1 MNKWAFV
8 AAFAASTIASIQVSH
23 AADPWPAKPIRI
35 VLPIQAGGGAPERVV
50 RVLADKLGA
59 KWGVPITLEFKP
71 SAGLILGTEQ
81 VARAAPDGYTLL
93 STLTAHVQTPSLFKK
108 LPFDTLR
115 DFVPISQTVSVD
127 MVYVVKSDAPYR
139 TMKDFLAA
147 AKNANPPLSYGS
159 TGQGSSY
166 HLFSF
171 ALSTANG
178 ANMLHVP
185 YKGEVLALTDVLG
198 GRIDSSLGSFP
209 STLPHIKSGRLR
221 ALAVAG
227 TDASPVFPGLP
238 SINEFGI
245 PKLHSW
251 FGILAPRGTA
261 TDVVQ
266 KIYVGIREVLTDA
279 EVAKSLSDQGIR
291 TVASSPEDFARLIET
306 ELGNWRKIIAQ
317 TGLKPQE

>member
-1 MNKWAFV
+1 MKVWVIAVTLAVFTV
-8 AAFAASTIASIQVSH
+8 APIQVLHS
-23 AADPWPAKPIRI
+23 ADLWPTKPVRI
-35 VLPIQAGGGAPERVV
+35 VLPSHVGGGAPERVV
-50 RVLADKLGA
+50 RMLADKLGT
-59 KWGVPITLEFKP
+59 KWGVPVTLEFKP
-71 SAGLILGTEQ
+71 GAGLILGTEY
-81 VARAAPDGYTLL
+81 VARAIPDGYTLL
-93 STLTAHVQTPSLFKK
+93 STLTAHVQTPFLFKK
-108 LPFDTLR
+108 LPFDTIR
-115 DFVPISQTVSVD
+115 DFAPVSQTVSVD
-127 MVYVVKSDAPYR
+127 MVYVVKSEAPYR

-166 HLFSF
+166 HLFGF
-171 ALSTANG
+171 ALSSANG

-185 YKGEVLALTDVLG
+185 YRGEVLALTDVLA
-198 GRIDSSLGSFP
+198 GRIDSSFGSFP

-221 ALAVAG
+221 ALAVVG
-227 TDASPVFPGLP
+227 TDSSTVLPGLP

-251 FGILAPRGTA
+251 FGILAPRGTP

-279 EVAKSLSDQGIR
+279 DVAKSLSDQGIR
-291 TVASSPEDFARLIET
+291 SVASSPEDFAKLIET